1 MSIPVPLPR
10 IAAFEKL
17 GFGIFVHWGLY
28 SQYGKG
34 EWFFKNH
41 QVDRNE
47 YKSLIN
53 TFTAEDFDARE
64 LAQMARNAG
73 AKYITLTTRH
83 HEGFSLYDTCGLND
97 FDAPHSPAG
106 RDLVKE
112 FVEACRE
119 FDIVPFFYHTTLDW
133 QWHDKMTPELDD
145 NEFNEYL
152 DYLYKS
158 VEILCS
164 NYGKIG
170 GLWFDGNWSRPNAD
184 WQEDRLYKMIHRLQP
199 EAMVINNTGLMA
211 LGEVG
216 KSEEIDSVTFENN
229 TAHPVS
235 REGMKKYVAGEVCKT
250 MNTHWG
256 HSCNDFNMISPADV
270 IVRLCQSR
278 GSGANFLMNFGPEA
292 QGRIPAY
299 EKAVFE
305 IVGRWISVFGEA
317 IYNGQVVRGIKCQGN
332 DFMLHDGKTY
342 YYFALNLA
350 VSGDEN
356 VISAAVSGSRVV
368 DGFDKEIISANW
380 MDDNESGV
388 FVQDISKALLT
399 IKCDPFPYGT
409 DMVVNI
415 LKIET
420 R

>member
-1 MSIPVPLPR
+1 MSVPAPLPR

-28 SQYGKG
+28 AQGGRG
-34 EWFFKNH
+34 EWSQRIHKIPSE
-41 QVDRNE
+41 E
-47 YKSLIN
+47 YVKWMD
-53 TFTAEDFDARE
+53 TFTACDFDARE
-64 LAQMARNAG
+64 LAKMAKNAG

-83 HEGFSLYDTCGLND
+83 HEGFSLYDTCGLNE
-97 FDAPHSPAG
+97 FDAPHSPAK

-133 QWHDKMTPELDD
+133 KWHNKKTPELDED
-145 NEFNEYL
+145 EFNEYL
-152 DYLYKS
+152 EYLYKS

-170 GLWFDGNWSRPNAD
+170 GLWFDGNWSRPQSD
-184 WQEDRLYKMIHRLQP
+184 WKEDRLYKMIHKLQP
-199 EAMVINNTGLMA
+199 DAMVINNTGLSA

-229 TAHPVS
+229 PGKPIN

-250 MNTHWG
+250 MNSHWG
-256 HSCNDFNMISPADV
+256 RSNRDFNMLSPAR
-270 IVRLCQSR
+270 IIERLCQSR
-278 GSGANFLMNFGPEA
+278 GTGANFLMNLGPEA
-292 QGRIPAY
+292 QGKIPAY

-305 IVGRWISVFGEA
+305 SVGKWMEIFGEA
-317 IYNGQVVRGIKCQGN
+317 IYNGKPVSGTKYQGN
-332 DFMLHDGKTY
+332 DFMLQNGNIY
-342 YYFALNLA
+342 YYFAFDL
-350 VSGDEN
+350 SMGGDKN
-356 VISAAVSGSRVV
+356 VVAAAVSGPRSVE
-368 DGFDKEIISANW
+368 GFDKEIISAKW
-380 MDDNESGV
+380 MDDGEDGIYM
-388 FVQDISKALLT
+388 QDTAKKLLT
-399 IKCDPFPYGT
+399 VQCDPFPYGT
-409 DMVVNI
+409 DLVVNV